1 MGKKSGPL
9 LHLDVCVP
17 RVPPSWPAR
26 AKMWQKQLKPP
37 SPVGH
42 FTALPCLFQALLDNE
57 DEEMQHNEG
66 QERSSNNFN
75 YGAYHS
81 LEAVSV
87 SEQVKIKVIGIL
99 GFVTPFLTWRKP
111 WSIAQYP

>member
-1 MGKKSGPL
+1 
-9 LHLDVCVP
+9 
-17 RVPPSWPAR
+17 
-26 AKMWQKQLKPP
+26 MWLKQHELP
-37 SPVGH
+37 SPVNH
-42 FTALPCLFQALLDNE
+42 VTALPCLFQALLDHE

-87 SEQVKIKVIGIL
+87 SEQG
-99 GFVTPFLTWRKP
+99 
-111 WSIAQYP
+111 